1 MKDFG
6 KENRQAFLEASR
18 PVQKRDSAWVE
29 ILAALGLLGATMFFI
44 AWAIEVL

>member
-6 KENRQAFLEASR
+6 YDNRQAFLDASR

-29 ILAALGLLGATMFFI
+29 ILVALGLLGATMFFI
-44 AWAIEVL
+44 AWAIDVL